1 MTPGEPFLE
10 EDFRVLTPEAF
21 DFVLNNELKRAV
33 RSQNFLTLLLL
44 EPTAA
49 ASASAK
55 GAAAPVPTPRPTPET
70 VRQVARLVSRE
81 VRETDLLAQTGTGKV
96 SVVLLDADLPN
107 SMRVVDRLM
116 ARFEHYEFPTPL
128 EIEVGAACCPTH
140 GVDVE
145 SLRRAAE
152 QRAARP
158 RRENRGNASNAH

>member
-44 EPTAA
+44 EPTPAL
-49 ASASAK
+49 SASTK
-55 GAAAPVPTPRPTPET
+55 GAAAHASTPTPET

-81 VRETDLLAQTGTGKV
+81 VRETDLLAQTGPGKV

-107 SMRVVDRLM
+107 SMRVIDRLM

-158 RRENRGNASNAH
+158 RRENRGNASNA